1 MSEKKV
7 VAFIVEGPSDEAAL
21 GSIMKEFFGSEEV
34 RFVVVH
40 GDITTK
46 NYVSVETIAD
56 RINEQIAR
64 IKNRYRY
71 RTEDFLKIIHI
82 TDTDGV
88 FIPDENV
95 READVRGIRYHAEYM
110 ESKKTE
116 STVDRNHR
124 KAEILN
130 RLRQTERIGGITYRV
145 YYNSRNL
152 EHVLYGELR
161 GYSAEEKQRMSDDFA
176 EKYEGRAEAFI
187 RFISGPEIAAAG
199 SYQDTWEF
207 IGRKTNSLH
216 RHSNMHL
223 IFEDG
228 CAGEKENS

>member
-21 GSIMKEFFGSEEV
+21 GSIMKDFFGGREV

-46 NYVSVETIAD
+46 NYVSAETIAE
-56 RINEQIAR
+56 RIDEQISR
-64 IKNRYRY
+64 IKSRYRY
-71 RTEDFLKIIHI
+71 RTEDFLRIIHI

-95 READVRGIRYHAEYM
+95 READVRGIQYHAEYM
-110 ESKKTE
+110 ESKRTD
-116 STVDRNHR
+116 SAIDRNHR

-130 RLRQTERIGGITYRV
+130 KLRKAEEIGGIPYQV

-152 EHVLYGELR
+152 EHVLYGDLR
-161 GYSAEEKQRMSDDFA
+161 GHSAEEKQRMSDDFA
-176 EKYEGRAEAFI
+176 DRYDGKADEFI
-187 RFISGPEIAAAG
+187 QFISGPEVAAAG
-199 SYQDTWEF
+199 SYQETWDF
-207 IGRKTNSLH
+207 IGEKTNSLH

-223 IFEDG
+223 IFRDRAEQ
-228 CAGEKENS
+228 K